1 MIHVH
6 EASFKRI
13 HKGNVHQHQLW
24 SCTHVHLQTPI
35 QNNDLRHQIASEELQ
50 NHRNYTLKNAGL
62 F

>member
-50 NHRNYTLKNAGL
+50 NHRN
-62 F
+62 